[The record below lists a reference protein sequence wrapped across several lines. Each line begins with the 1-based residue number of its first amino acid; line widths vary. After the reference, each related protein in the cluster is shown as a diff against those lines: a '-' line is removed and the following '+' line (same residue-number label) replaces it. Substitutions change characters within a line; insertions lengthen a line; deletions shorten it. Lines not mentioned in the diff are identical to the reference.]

1 MLKTGYGCSVHSALI
16 DESATIHRNRTGIG
30 IADGRIPFL
39 LTVSCGA
46 MFKPDSDAH
55 ASSLVRP
62 FRVTHRMVLT
72 IAIPM
77 TLAGMTTPLLGLVDT
92 AVIGQLGNAAML
104 GGLALG
110 ALVFDCLFSVFG
122 FLRSGTTGLVA
133 QAMGRG
139 DRTEEIAVFWR
150 SIIVAVIAGLL
161 MIAFLPLTIQAAND
175 ILKPAPETAKALNEY
190 VSIRMLSA
198 PMALINFSVL
208 GLLLGRGKGVFGL
221 ALQFLLNGINII
233 LALILGL
240 GLGWEVYGV
249 AWATV
254 TGETV
259 AAIMG
264 LTVLIWRG
272 GALRKLNIT
281 MLLDKA
287 GVWRMIVISRDIMIR
302 SVLLMSTYV
311 FFARVGNELGT
322 ITLAANAVLM
332 NFYLVIG
339 FFLEGVT
346 IAAEQLAGRA
356 VGARYSPAFRRS
368 VHLTFLWGMGMSVVM
383 AAVFLLFGHVL
394 VNILTTAPE
403 VRVMAVEYLPWVA
416 LTALTGLYAFQMD
429 SIFIGASWSKDMRN
443 MMFLSM
449 FVFFGVLYITREWL
463 GNHSLWLALNMFLF
477 IRGVT
482 LTLMLPKRY
491 RGEFASV

>member
-1 MLKTGYGCSVHSALI
+1 
-16 DESATIHRNRTGIG
+16 
-30 IADGRIPFL
+30 
-39 LTVSCGA
+39 
-46 MFKPDSDAH
+46 MFKPDSDAL
-55 ASSLVRP
+55 ASSLIRP
-62 FRVTHRMVLT
+62 FNVTHRMVLT

-92 AVIGQLGNAAML
+92 GVIGQLGNAAML
-104 GGLALG
+104 GGLAMG
-110 ALVFDCLFSVFG
+110 ALVFDCLFSIFG

-139 DRTEEIAVFWR
+139 DRSEENVVFWR
-150 SIIVAVIAGLL
+150 AIIVALLAGFL
-161 MIAFLPLTIQAAND
+161 MIALLPLVLYATND
-175 ILKPAPETAKALNEY
+175 VLKPAPETAKALNTY

-198 PMALINFSVL
+198 PMALVNFSVL
-208 GLLLGRGKGVFGL
+208 GLLLGRGKGLFGL

-240 GLGWEVYGV
+240 GLGWEVSGV

-264 LTVLIWRG
+264 VTVLIWRG
-272 GALRKLNIT
+272 GALRNLDINR
-281 MLLDKA
+281 LFDKA
-287 GVWRMIVISRDIMIR
+287 GLWRMIVISRDIMIR

-332 NFYLVIG
+332 NFYLVVG

-368 VHLTFLWGMGMSVVM
+368 IQLTFLWGMVLATLMGLI
-383 AAVFLLFGHVL
+383 FLMWGDLL
-394 VNILTTAPE
+394 VNVLTTEPD
-403 VRVMAVEYLPWVA
+403 VRLMAVQYLPWVS

-449 FVFFGVLYITREWL
+449 FVFFGVLYGTRDWL
-463 GNHSLWLALNMFLF
+463 GNHSLWLALNLFLF

-482 LTLMLPKRY
+482 LSAMLPKRY
-491 RGEFASV
+491 RGEFSSL

>member
-1 MLKTGYGCSVHSALI
+1 
-16 DESATIHRNRTGIG
+16 
-30 IADGRIPFL
+30 
-39 LTVSCGA
+39 
-46 MFKPDSDAH
+46 MFKPDSDAL
-55 ASSLVRP
+55 ASSLIRP
-62 FRVTHRMVLT
+62 FNVTHRMVLT

-92 AVIGQLGNAAML
+92 GVIGQLGNAAML
-104 GGLALG
+104 GGLAMG
-110 ALVFDCLFSVFG
+110 ALVFDCLFSIFG

-139 DRTEEIAVFWR
+139 DRSEENVVFWR
-150 SIIVAVIAGLL
+150 AIIVALLAGFL
-161 MIAFLPLTIQAAND
+161 MIALLPLVLYATND
-175 ILKPAPETAKALNEY
+175 VLKPAPETAKALNTY

-198 PMALINFSVL
+198 PMALVNFSVL
-208 GLLLGRGKGVFGL
+208 GLLLGRGKGLFGL

-240 GLGWEVYGV
+240 GLGWDVSGV

-264 LTVLIWRG
+264 VTVLIWRG
-272 GALRKLNIT
+272 GALRNLDINR
-281 MLLDKA
+281 LFDKA
-287 GVWRMIVISRDIMIR
+287 GLWRMIVISRDIMIR

-332 NFYLVIG
+332 NFYLVVG

-368 VHLTFLWGMGMSVVM
+368 IQLTFLWGMVLATLMGLI
-383 AAVFLLFGHVL
+383 FLMWGDLL
-394 VNILTTAPE
+394 VNVLTTEPD
-403 VRVMAVEYLPWVA
+403 VRLMAVQYLPWVS

-449 FVFFGVLYITREWL
+449 FVFFGVLYGTRDWL
-463 GNHSLWLALNMFLF
+463 GNHSLWLALNLFLF

-482 LTLMLPKRY
+482 LSAMLPKRY
-491 RGEFASV
+491 RGEFSSL

>member
-1 MLKTGYGCSVHSALI
+1 
-16 DESATIHRNRTGIG
+16 
-30 IADGRIPFL
+30 
-39 LTVSCGA
+39 
-46 MFKPDSDAH
+46 MFKPDSDVLAP
-55 ASSLVRP
+55 SLVRP
-62 FRVTHRMVLT
+62 FNVTHRMVLS

-92 AVIGQLGNAAML
+92 GVIGQLGNAGML
-104 GGLALG
+104 GGLAMG

-139 DRTEEIAVFWR
+139 DAEEEIVVFWR
-150 SIIVAVIAGLL
+150 AIIVALMAGLL
-161 MIAFLPLTIQAAND
+161 MIACLPLTLYAAND
-175 ILKPAPETAKALNEY
+175 ILKPTSDTAKALNEY
-190 VSIRMLSA
+190 VSIRMISA
-198 PMALINFSVL
+198 PMALVNFSVL
-208 GLLLGRGKGVFGL
+208 GLLLGRGKGLFGL

-233 LALILGL
+233 LALFLGL
-240 GLGWEVYGV
+240 GLGWEVSGV

-259 AAIMG
+259 AA
-264 LTVLIWRG
+264 LTGMSILIWRG
-272 GALRKLNIT
+272 GALRKLDVNR
-281 MLLDKA
+281 LLDKA
-287 GVWRMIVISRDIMIR
+287 GLWRMIVISRDIMIR
-302 SVLLMSTYV
+302 SLLLMSTYV

-346 IAAEQLAGRA
+346 IAAEQLSGRA

-368 VHLTFLWGMGMSVVM
+368 IQLTFFWGLIMALVMGIG
-383 AAVFLLFGHVL
+383 FLFFGEWL
-394 VNILTTAPE
+394 VNVLTTEPH
-403 VRVMAVEYLPWVA
+403 VRVMALYYLPWVS

-443 MMFLSM
+443 MMFLSL
-449 FVFFGVLYITREWL
+449 FVFFGTLYGTRDWL

-482 LTLMLPKRY
+482 LSAMLPRRY
-491 RGEFASV
+491 RSEFPLASTF

>member
-1 MLKTGYGCSVHSALI
+1 
-16 DESATIHRNRTGIG
+16 
-30 IADGRIPFL
+30 
-39 LTVSCGA
+39 
-46 MFKPDSDAH
+46 MFKPDSNAL
-55 ASSLVRP
+55 ALPLVRP
-62 FRVTHRMVLT
+62 FKVTHRMVLT

-92 AVIGQLGNAAML
+92 GVIGQLGNAAML
-104 GGLALG
+104 GGLAMG

-139 DRTEEIAVFWR
+139 DRTEEIVVFWR
-150 SIIVAVIAGLL
+150 AIIVALVAGLL
-161 MIAFLPLTIQAAND
+161 MIAILPLTLHAAND
-175 ILKPAPETAKALNEY
+175 ILKPSPETAKALNEY

-240 GLGWEVYGV
+240 GLGWEVSGV
-249 AWATV
+249 AWASV
-254 TGETV
+254 AGETV
-259 AAIMG
+259 AAIAGM
-264 LTVLIWRG
+264 TVLIWRN
-272 GALRKLNIT
+272 GALRKLDINL
-281 MLLDKA
+281 LLDKT
-287 GVWRMIVISRDIMIR
+287 GLWRMIVISRDIMIR

-322 ITLAANAVLM
+322 VTLAANAVLM
-332 NFYLVIG
+332 NFYLVVG
-339 FFLEGVT
+339 FFLDGVT

-356 VGARYSPAFRRS
+356 VGSRYSPAFRRS
-368 VHLTFLWGMGMSVVM
+368 IYLTFFWGVVM
-383 AAVFLLFGHVL
+383 ASLMALIFLVLGDRL
-394 VNILTTAPE
+394 VNVLTTAPD
-403 VRVMAVEYLPWVA
+403 VRLMAVQYLPWVS

-449 FVFFGVLYITREWL
+449 FVFFGVLYGTREWL

-482 LTLMLPKRY
+482 LSVMLPKRY
-491 RGEFASV
+491 RGEFSPR

>member
-1 MLKTGYGCSVHSALI
+1 
-16 DESATIHRNRTGIG
+16 
-30 IADGRIPFL
+30 
-39 LTVSCGA
+39 
-46 MFKPDSDAH
+46 MFKPDNDALET
-55 ASSLVRP
+55 SLVRP
-62 FRVTHRMVLT
+62 FNVTHRMVLT

-92 AVIGQLGNAAML
+92 GVIGQLGNAGML
-104 GGLALG
+104 GGLAMG

-139 DRTEEIAVFWR
+139 DRTEEIMVFWR
-150 SIIVAVIAGLL
+150 AIIVALVAGLL
-161 MIAFLPLTIQAAND
+161 MIAILPLTLYAAND
-175 ILKPAPETAKALNEY
+175 ILKPTSDTAKALNEY
-190 VSIRMLSA
+190 VSIRMISA
-198 PMALINFSVL
+198 PMALVNFSVL
-208 GLLLGRGKGVFGL
+208 GLLLGRGKGLFGL

-233 LALILGL
+233 LALTLGL
-240 GLGWEVYGV
+240 GLGWEVSGV

-259 AAIMG
+259 AAITGM
-264 LTVLIWRG
+264 TVLIWRG
-272 GALRKLNIT
+272 GALRKLDVNR
-281 MLLDKA
+281 LFDKA
-287 GVWRMIVISRDIMIR
+287 GMWRMIVISRDIMIR
-302 SVLLMSTYV
+302 SLLLMSTYV
-311 FFARVGNELGT
+311 FFARVGNEMGT

-332 NFYLVIG
+332 NFYLVVG

-368 VHLTFLWGMGMSVVM
+368 IQLTFFWGMVM
-383 AAVFLLFGHVL
+383 ALVMGLIFLAFGDRL
-394 VNILTTAPE
+394 VNILTTEPD
-403 VRVMAVEYLPWVA
+403 VRQMAVYYLPWVS

-443 MMFLSM
+443 MMFLSL
-449 FVFFGVLYITREWL
+449 FVFFGVLYGTREWL

-482 LTLMLPKRY
+482 LSAMLPRRY
-491 RGEFASV
+491 RGEFPAGL

>member
-1 MLKTGYGCSVHSALI
+1 
-16 DESATIHRNRTGIG
+16 
-30 IADGRIPFL
+30 
-39 LTVSCGA
+39 
-46 MFKPDSDAH
+46 MFKPDSNAL
-55 ASSLVRP
+55 ALPLVRP
-62 FRVTHRMVLT
+62 FKVTHRMVLT

-92 AVIGQLGNAAML
+92 GVIGQLGNAAML
-104 GGLALG
+104 GGLAMG

-139 DRTEEIAVFWR
+139 DRTEEIVVFWR
-150 SIIVAVIAGLL
+150 AIIVALVAGLL
-161 MIAFLPLTIQAAND
+161 MIAILPLTLHAAND
-175 ILKPAPETAKALNEY
+175 ILKPSPETAKALNEY

-221 ALQFLLNGINII
+221 ALQFLLNGINVI

-240 GLGWEVYGV
+240 GLGWEVSGV

-264 LTVLIWRG
+264 MTVLIWRG
-272 GALRKLNIT
+272 GALRKLDINL
-281 MLLDKA
+281 LLDKV
-287 GVWRMIVISRDIMIR
+287 GLWRMIVISRDIMIR

-322 ITLAANAVLM
+322 VTLAANAVLM
-332 NFYLVIG
+332 NFYLVVG

-368 VHLTFLWGMGMSVVM
+368 IQLTFLWGVVM
-383 AAVFLLFGHVL
+383 ASLMALIFLILGDRL
-394 VNILTTAPE
+394 VNVLTTAPD
-403 VRVMAVEYLPWVA
+403 VRLMAVQYLPWVS

-429 SIFIGASWSKDMRN
+429 SIFIGASWSRDMRN

-449 FVFFGVLYITREWL
+449 FVFFGVLYGTREWL

-482 LTLMLPKRY
+482 LSVMLPKRY
-491 RGEFASV
+491 RGEFSPR